1 MEHLIHNHFTGF
13 GYLGLMLSDAF
24 TGAVMDGVPTRADTD
39 KPFLRRFFHNPDTK
53 SFSRHTRDF
62 RNKVENSIIE
72 GNTYLE
78 YILNEDFEKANKYLE
93 KHPLAMFGSF
103 KQGDFGEIDR
113 AINQL
118 KKAKFQV
125 QRLSDDYFPDMTKK
139 QIAKE
144 KGKQVIFF
152 DTHIKLLAKT
162 GDEALDGLYNTVK
175 ENMDDF
181 KIKIDMPELQ
191 ETE

>member
-1 MEHLIHNHFTGF
+1 DKAIYHGYAIEGHFLGKHRAKGFRTRTRTSETLREFGYSNPDFPLSPLQMEHLIHNHFTGF

-62 RNKVENSIIE
+62 RKKVENSIIE

-125 QRLSDDYFPDMTKK
+125 QRLSDDYFPDMTKD

-144 KGKQVIFF
+144 
-152 DTHIKLLAKT
+152 
-162 GDEALDGLYNTVK
+162 
-175 ENMDDF
+175 
-181 KIKIDMPELQ
+181 
-191 ETE
+191 